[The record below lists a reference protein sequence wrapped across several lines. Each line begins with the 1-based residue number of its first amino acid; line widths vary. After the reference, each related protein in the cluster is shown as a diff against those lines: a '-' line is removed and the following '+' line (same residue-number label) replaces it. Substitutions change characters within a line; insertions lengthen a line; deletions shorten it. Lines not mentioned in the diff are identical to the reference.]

1 MPILTSETVVQAQ
14 HSVSRVGAGQQML
27 ECYLAELAVDGVE
40 GGLVGALDQGAHLR
54 GDRGVEGDH
63 PAGWEQA
70 TRAAMLAR
78 AGSLLVSASASA
90 RRGESAGGEDGDAE
104 SRTGRNGGE
113 AK

>member
-1 MPILTSETVVQAQ
+1 MGSKVDSSAPWIRARTSAAT
-14 HSVSRVGAGQQML
+14 AGL
-27 ECYLAELAVDGVE
+27 NGIIP
-40 GGLVGALDQGAHLR
+40 
-54 GDRGVEGDH
+54 
-63 PAGWEQA
+63 PAWEQG

-90 RRGESAGGEDGDAE
+90 RRGESAGGEDGVAE